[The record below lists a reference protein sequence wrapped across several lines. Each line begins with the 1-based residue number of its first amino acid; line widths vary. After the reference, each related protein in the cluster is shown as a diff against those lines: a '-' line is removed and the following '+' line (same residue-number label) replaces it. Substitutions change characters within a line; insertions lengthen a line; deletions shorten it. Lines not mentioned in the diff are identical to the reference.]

1 MFLKIILR
9 MMRKEGK
16 DRYREI
22 FGAFQVLSIGWVVVG
37 SVLVGVLLGWLA
49 YKYLYPS
56 PLFLVAFIILGL
68 LGGLYQA
75 YKIILKVL
83 K

>member
-1 MFLKIILR
+1 MFLKIIIR
-9 MMRKEGK
+9 MMRKERK
-16 DRYREI
+16 DQHREI

-56 PLFLVAFIILGL
+56 PLFLVAFITLGL

>member
-1 MFLKIILR
+1 
-9 MMRKEGK
+9 MMRKEEK
-16 DRYREI
+16 DERREI
-22 FGAFQVLSIGWVVVG
+22 FRAFQVLSIGWVVVG

-56 PLFLVAFIILGL
+56 ALFLVGFIILGV

-75 YKIILKVL
+75 YKIIIKVL